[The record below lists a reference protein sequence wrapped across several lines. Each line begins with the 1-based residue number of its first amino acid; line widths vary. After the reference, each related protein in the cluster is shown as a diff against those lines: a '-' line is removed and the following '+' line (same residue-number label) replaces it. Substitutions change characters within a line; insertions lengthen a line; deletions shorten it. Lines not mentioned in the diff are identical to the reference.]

1 MLTSFEERLGFKI
14 SHHNERT
21 DLISDNTIQLRDR
34 NNSSDILR
42 RLSTRNF
49 SAVHISYEEISTVLS
64 QLKIQEIFGGT
75 HSIYATAGG
84 VYPVQIYIA
93 VNDNFADGIKGGVYY
108 FNQRKNTLVMTDS
121 HTDAFGNICVEGNRN
136 IAENAAFAMF
146 FVSDMSVITPL
157 YGNRSRD
164 FCLIECGL
172 IAQTVERIC
181 SENGLATCQIGSW
194 TNEQSLFK
202 SMKLN
207 SENEILHMMYLGKAD
222 LCDTARAFI
231 VQKNVSDL
239 IEKECRKRLPSYEIP
254 AFITEINEIPLTSNG
269 KVDEKRLAEVSENV
283 PQSVEKFTATDDIT
297 ERVYNIY
304 LSNSGQ
310 DKLRTDQNIWEAGI
324 NSLAATKIWRQL
336 QENFGISFNI
346 AVIFEKATIIN
357 MAEYVKSLLNNKKAN
372 EPAIADN
379 ETEKFLKRNELRK
392 NAVRRRMQ
400 RG

>member
-1 MLTSFEERLGFKI
+1 
-14 SHHNERT
+14 
-21 DLISDNTIQLRDR
+21 
-34 NNSSDILR
+34 
-42 RLSTRNF
+42 
-49 SAVHISYEEISTVLS
+49 
-64 QLKIQEIFGGT
+64 
-75 HSIYATAGG
+75 
-84 VYPVQIYIA
+84 
-93 VNDNFADGIKGGVYY
+93 
-108 FNQRKNTLVMTDS
+108 
-121 HTDAFGNICVEGNRN
+121 
-136 IAENAAFAMF
+136 
-146 FVSDMSVITPL
+146 
-157 YGNRSRD
+157 
-164 FCLIECGL
+164 
-172 IAQTVERIC
+172 
-181 SENGLATCQIGSW
+181 
-194 TNEQSLFK
+194 
-202 SMKLN
+202 MKLN